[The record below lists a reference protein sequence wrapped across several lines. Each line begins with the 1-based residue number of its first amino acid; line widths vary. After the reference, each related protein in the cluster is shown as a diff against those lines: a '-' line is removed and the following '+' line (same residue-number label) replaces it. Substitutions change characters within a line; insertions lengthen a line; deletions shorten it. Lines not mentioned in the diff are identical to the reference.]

1 MPTHTTTLTTPDGRT
16 LAVYEGGD
24 LAGAPIF
31 YLHGTPGAGL
41 LFDSHV
47 TLAERQAVRLIGYDR
62 PGYGASTPQPGRSVG
77 DVAGDVAAIA
87 EALELERFAVWGVS
101 GGGPHALACA
111 ALPPDGLVASASLAS
126 PVPYDAEGVD
136 WMAGMGE
143 LNIEEFRAAL
153 AGRETLEPLLEAEA
167 RTFQTLDPQGLV
179 EVWRTILS
187 PADEA
192 VLSGELAAW
201 VIETLKL
208 GAGQRVDGWVD
219 DDLAFV
225 KPWGFELSDVQVPLQ
240 LWQGRHDAF
249 VPPWHGEW
257 LAEHVPGVDAHL
269 SDDDG
274 HLTLLVN
281 RVADVHDWLLAHF

>member
-1 MPTHTTTLTTPDGRT
+1 VPSRTTTLTTPDGRT
-16 LAVYEGGD
+16 LAVYEGGA

-31 YLHGTPGAGL
+31 YLHGSPGAGL
-41 LFDSHV
+41 LFDPHV
-47 TLAERQAVRLIGYDR
+47 TLAERQGVRLIGYDR
-62 PGYGASTPQPGRSVG
+62 PGYGGSTPQPGRSVG

-87 EALELERFAVWGVS
+87 EALELDRLAVWGVS

-111 ALPPDGLVASASLAS
+111 ALPPDGLVAAASLAS

-167 RTFQTLDPQGLV
+167 RTFRTLDPQGLI
-179 EVWRTILS
+179 EAWRTILS

-201 VIETLKL
+201 IIETLKL

-225 KPWGFELSDVQVPLQ
+225 KPWGFELSDIQVPLQ

-257 LAEHVPGVDAHL
+257 LAEHVPSVDAHL

-281 RVADVHDWLLAHF
+281 RVADVHAWLLAHF